1 MNQNGFQNPM
11 TQETDMQI
19 YQDPKT
25 CYPQPEREEK
35 NAAKQQNAQNYQ
47 RHGFPAPTAAKQFQP
62 WPQPWA
68 SIWPEDAM
76 WKVIA
81 EEC

>member
-1 MNQNGFQNPM
+1 M
-11 TQETDMQI
+11 TQETYMQI

-47 RHGFPAPTAAKQFQP
+47 RHGFPASTAVKQFQP
-62 WPQPWA
+62 WP
-68 SIWPEDAM
+68 
-76 WKVIA
+76 
-81 EEC
+81 